1 MYQSTPES
9 GILAHPRT
17 DEEGAIKT
25 LEARISKVPSFSKE
39 MLRDK
44 VFGAYEDDEEFQLV
58 HFAMMPLYS
67 EDYDAN
73 AGLKSCRNTVHVAE
87 SHSMVHLPIGT
98 LGG

>member
-1 MYQSTPES
+1 MYQSAPES
-9 GILAHPRT
+9 GILAYQCA

-25 LEARISKVPSFSKE
+25 LEAKISKVPSFSKE

-44 VFGAYEDDEEFQLV
+44 VFGAYEDDEDFQLV

-87 SHSMVHLPIGT
+87 SHSMQHLAIVT
-98 LGG
+98 VGG